1 MSWTLAS
8 AYPSDA
14 LSAVQVAAMVL
25 AAFSGVAIW
34 LALVYLAARP
44 ARQRPR
50 VAATARDRG
59 SPDAGLPAP
68 VTGSRPALD
77 EAADHDEVGV
87 AGHV

>member
-1 MSWTLAS
+1 MLRTLAS

-14 LSAVQVAAMVL
+14 LSAGQVAAIVF
-25 AAFSGVAIW
+25 AAVSGVAIW

-50 VAATARDRG
+50 VAATPRDQ
-59 SPDAGLPAP
+59 SLSDAGPLVP
-68 VTGSRPALD
+68 VAGSRPALD
-77 EAADHDEVGV
+77 EAADHGEVSV